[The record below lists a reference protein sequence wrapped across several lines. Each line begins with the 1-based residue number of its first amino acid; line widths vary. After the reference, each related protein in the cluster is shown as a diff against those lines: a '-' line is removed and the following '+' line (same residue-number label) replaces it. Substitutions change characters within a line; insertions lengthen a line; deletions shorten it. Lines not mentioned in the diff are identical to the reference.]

1 MGWRIGAFA
10 TAALL
15 VSVAVARMAQ
25 DPQSG
30 TATWDASR
38 AAGFASYLLLWAA
51 TVSGIGLH
59 LRYRPVAGPLTWVL
73 ESHRMLSVL
82 ALSFLAS
89 HVVALVLDPVVSFP
103 VVDAVVPFTSG
114 YRPVQVGLG
123 VLGQWLLLVVL
134 ASTAF
139 ATAMSWAAWRSFHY
153 LAFPCYVLA
162 LVHGVTAG
170 SDSSSFPAVMI
181 YAVTAGS
188 VGALLVARMLG
199 RGWTEAAEA

>member
-1 MGWRIGAFA
+1 
-10 TAALL
+10 
-15 VSVAVARMAQ
+15 
-25 DPQSG
+25 
-30 TATWDASR
+30 
-38 AAGFASYLLLWAA
+38 
-51 TVSGIGLH
+51 
-59 LRYRPVAGPLTWVL
+59 
-73 ESHRMLSVL
+73 
-82 ALSFLAS
+82 
-89 HVVALVLDPVVSFP
+89 
-103 VVDAVVPFTSG
+103 
-114 YRPVQVGLG
+114 VQVGLG